1 MKLTEVKEIA
11 KGMGISPKRMN
22 KSQIIRQIQTQEGN
36 SPCFDTSMRNCGQED
51 CLWRDDCT
59 CI

>member
-1 MKLTEVKEIA
+1 MKLIEVKEIA

-22 KSQIIRQIQTQEGN
+22 KAQIIREIQTQEGN
-36 SPCFDTSMRNCGQED
+36 SACFDASVQNCGQED

-59 CI
+59 CV